1 MYFGSKADLYVA
13 VNQKVWSEID
23 QERRQLLQ
31 AALTKQP
38 SGPQLSDI
46 VYALALPVVARA
58 LSHSKHDAARVMILR
73 RPVGGR
79 LNADVGAALEDAA
92 DRSIVRWIDSIAHSC
107 PTLSRQDVVW
117 AYSFHHR
124 CHLLVA
130 VDRSPLRQIAGPAHR
145 AHSRGCRRRYR
156 RLRLRRRT
164 GDDRP
169 AHNFVRQ
176 QVVPPAPAPKPIR
189 GRLSTVRLSVSKC
202 ASDTI
207 GPRTPRQLRRD
218 NAKLEVHER
227 TA

>member
-1 MYFGSKADLYVA
+1 VSKVETIDALLESAIRCFSQYGYDGASLRDIAAGAGVPLSTIDMYFGSKADLYVA

-117 AYSFHHR
+117 AYSFIIAAIYSWQLIDHR
-124 CHLLVA
+124 YDRLLG
-130 VDRSPLRQIAGPAHR
+130 QHI
-145 AHSRGCRRRYR
+145 
-156 RLRLRRRT
+156 
-164 GDDRP
+164 
-169 AHNFVRQ
+169 
-176 QVVPPAPAPKPIR
+176 
-189 GRLSTVRLSVSKC
+189 
-202 ASDTI
+202 
-207 GPRTPRQLRRD
+207 
-218 NAKLEVHER
+218 ER
-227 TA
+227 TAEDVVADIVAFGCAGVQAMIDRRTTSSVNK